1 MAMSAPGT
9 VLACG
14 RALAPLVEQTAEGQP
29 PVDPEHQTGCR
40 HCREALAELEG
51 IWSEVGELAREDVR
65 ARSDLVAAAMRRI
78 RAEPRERGP
87 RPRSAPQ
94 ARPPVATPGGG
105 HALLEGSCGSTHI
118 AAGVLAA
125 IAGRAAL
132 GIPGVRALVGDR
144 RVAPAPGPHVEL
156 DGRSVAITLELEAEL
171 GPPLPALATAVRA
184 AVLAEIVALA
194 GLADVIVNVVVANV
208 ADAR

>member
-14 RALAPLVEQTAEGQP
+14 RPLAPLVEQVAEGHP
-29 PVDPEHQTGCR
+29 PVDLGHQAGCR

-65 ARSDLVAAAMRRI
+65 ARSDLVAAAMRRL
-78 RAEPRERGP
+78 RTEPREREP
-87 RPRSAPQ
+87 RPRSAPL
-94 ARPPVATPGGG
+94 ARQPIATHGGG
-105 HALLEGSCGSTHI
+105 HALLESSFGSTRI

-132 GIPGVRALVGDR
+132 AIPAVRALVGER
-144 RVAPAPGPHVEL
+144 SAAGASHVEL

-194 GLADVIVNVVVANV
+194 GLADVIVNVVVASV
-208 ADAR
+208 ADPR

>member
-1 MAMSAPGT
+1 MSAPGA

-14 RALAPLVEQTAEGQP
+14 RPLAPLVEQVAEGQP
-29 PVDPEHQTGCR
+29 PVAPEHQAGCR

-78 RAEPRERGP
+78 RTEPREREP
-87 RPRSAPQ
+87 RPRSASQ
-94 ARPPVATPGGG
+94 VRRPVATHGAG
-105 HALLEGSCGSTHI
+105 HALLEDSGGSTRI
-118 AAGVLAA
+118 AGGVLAA
-125 IAGRAAL
+125 IAARAAL
-132 GIPGVRALVGDR
+132 AIPGVRALVGDR
-144 RVAPAPGPHVEL
+144 SAAGAPQVEL
-156 DGRSVAITLELEAEL
+156 GGRSVAITLELEAEL

-194 GLADVIVNVVVANV
+194 GLADVIVNVIVANV